1 MNIQRMV
8 GDLELWEEFCVAYA
22 MASHLRPQV
31 QFRLAI
37 LQSPYTHIW
46 DECIWSELQ
55 PGNLIDAMSGFI
67 SDDLKKG

>member
-1 MNIQRMV
+1 MNMQLILADQ
-8 GDLELWEEFCVAYA
+8 ELWGEFCVAYA
-22 MASHLRPQV
+22 MASRLRPQV

-46 DECIWSELQ
+46 EECVWSELQ

-67 SDDLKKG
+67 SDDLKG